1 MLWNEQ
7 ERKKLERE
15 APLQQAKHVK
25 LYSDVLKAY
34 KRERAGEREGRE
46 REGRKREA
54 ERERGRERE
63 KRGRERKRER
73 EREERQREQER
84 LF

>member
-15 APLQQAKHVK
+15 APLQQAKHVN

-34 KRERAGEREGRE
+34 KKE
-46 REGRKREA
+46 
-54 ERERGRERE
+54 
-63 KRGRERKRER
+63 
-73 EREERQREQER
+73 
-84 LF
+84 L